1 MDLRTQPKSLAL
13 RACLALLIALPAV
26 AGWCRAQSQDPVA
39 VTLPE
44 AVQIA
49 LARHPDVEK
58 TRAAASQMKGRLRE
72 VRAQALPEVN
82 FHSSP
87 TTHVATGLRPGGRSG
102 VSGAHGA
109 SRHRR
114 INYFDIADPH
124 PRAGG
129 LHLSRQCQRQ
139 GRWLAYGPSQG
150 PSEDG
155 RTTSALK

>member
-82 FHSSP
+82 FHSSL

-114 INYFDIADPH
+114 INYSTLLTLILVPVVYTYLDNVSVKVVGWHTGQAKA
-124 PRAGG
+124 RLKTGG
-129 LHLSRQCQRQ
+129 LL
-139 GRWLAYGPSQG
+139 P
-150 PSEDG
+150 P
-155 RTTSALK
+155 